1 MPFPHRLAAAGA
13 ALAACL
19 AAFVVL
25 LWDTQVTNGPAYA
38 ARAQRS
44 IAQMETVP
52 AARGRLL
59 DRNGTVLVQDQVT
72 WQAQVDQEADPA
84 VRQRLAALCREEGVA
99 WSGTGPVEEVTPRL
113 LAR

>member
-44 IAQMETVP
+44 IAQMETAP

-59 DRNGTVLVQDQVT
+59 RGGGAREGRAGAGEPGVRCGWIGELSIPAAADLLFLKNG
-72 WQAQVDQEADPA
+72 
-84 VRQRLAALCREEGVA
+84 RMR
-99 WSGTGPVEEVTPRL
+99 
-113 LAR
+113 